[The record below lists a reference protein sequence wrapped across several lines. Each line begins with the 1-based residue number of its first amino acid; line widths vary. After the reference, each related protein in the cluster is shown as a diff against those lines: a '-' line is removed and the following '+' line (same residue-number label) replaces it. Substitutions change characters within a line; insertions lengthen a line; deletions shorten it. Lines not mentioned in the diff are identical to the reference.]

1 MKVTAFRDIPLK
13 KETESLSDLKP
24 RQITK
29 IETQRGKK
37 TKISITYEIPPDGN
51 RSESLTTTITSEE
64 EATSEFYELLDELLP
79 ILIETIGLDETLW
92 LDAQVIGLSVKR
104 EKQGTGINITGTR
117 EINGAHPC
125 PTSPYVIAEEETE
138 NLIKEIEA
146 EALKY
151 VDGKRRQQSLFDQ

>member
-1 MKVTAFRDIPLK
+1 MKVTAFTDIPLK
-13 KETESLSDLKP
+13 KETKSLNHLKP

-29 IETQRGKK
+29 IKTQRGKK
-37 TKISITYEIPPDGN
+37 TKVSITYEIPPDGN

-104 EKQGTGINITGTR
+104 EEQGLGINITGTR
-117 EINGAHPC
+117 EINSAYPC
-125 PTSPYVIAEEETE
+125 PTSPYVIAKEETE
-138 NLIKEIEA
+138 NLIKEIET

>member
-29 IETQRGKK
+29 IKTQRGKK

-79 ILIETIGLDETLW
+79 ILIETIGLDETTW
-92 LDAQVIGLSVKR
+92 TDAQVIGLSVKR

-125 PTSPYVIAEEETE
+125 PTSPYVIVTE
-138 NLIKEIEA
+138 DLIREIET

-151 VDGKRRQQSLFDQ
+151 VDGNRRQQSLFDQ

>member
-24 RQITK
+24 RQITEIK
-29 IETQRGKK
+29 TQRGKK

-125 PTSPYVIAEEETE
+125 PTSPYVIVTE
-138 NLIKEIEA
+138 DLIREIET

-151 VDGKRRQQSLFDQ
+151 VDGNRRQQSLFDQ

>member
-1 MKVTAFRDIPLK
+1 MKVTAFTDIPLK

-29 IETQRGKK
+29 IKTQRGKK

-104 EKQGTGINITGTR
+104 EEQRTGINITGTR

-125 PTSPYVIAEEETE
+125 PTSPYVIVTE
-138 NLIKEIEA
+138 DLIREIET

>member
-1 MKVTAFRDIPLK
+1 MKA
-13 KETESLSDLKP
+13 TESLNHLKP
-24 RQITK
+24 RQITRIK
-29 IETQRGKK
+29 TQRGKK
-37 TKISITYEIPPDGN
+37 TRVSITYEIPPDDN

-64 EATSEFYELLDELLP
+64 EAASEFYELLDELLP

-104 EKQGTGINITGTR
+104 EEQGLGINITGTR
-117 EINGAHPC
+117 EINSAHPC

>member
-1 MKVTAFRDIPLK
+1 MKVTAFTDIPLK
-13 KETESLSDLKP
+13 KETESLKT

-29 IETQRGKK
+29 IKTQRGKK
-37 TKISITYEIPPDGN
+37 PKISITYEIPPDGN

-117 EINGAHPC
+117 EINSAYPC
-125 PTSPYVIAEEETE
+125 PTSPYVIAKEETQD
-138 NLIKEIEA
+138 LITEIQT